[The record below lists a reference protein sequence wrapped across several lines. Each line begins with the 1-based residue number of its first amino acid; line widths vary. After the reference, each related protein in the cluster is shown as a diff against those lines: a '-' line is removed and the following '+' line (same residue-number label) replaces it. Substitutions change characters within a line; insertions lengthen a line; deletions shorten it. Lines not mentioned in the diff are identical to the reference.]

1 MLSFVGRS
9 RNLELAD
16 ILVDRSTRD
25 PEGATCDTM
34 VSPSSMTLPKS
45 LSKFYCFVPNLAWH
59 RERSKTL
66 TTAKIFKSPLQRRRI
81 ANIEVRKQQ
90 NHWPPANNEK
100 PVKSTLL
107 SMVDGERQGQTGV
120 DGVLEE
126 IRQRLERE
134 LPGMFTSDSANYEMY
149 SRDVLF
155 EDPLNKFRG
164 TKRYASNISFL
175 KESPVFTNAKFYLHS
190 SGTLPERNVV
200 RTRWTLQMT
209 VAALPW
215 KPTVVFTGLSDYR
228 VDPSSKMVVGHFDYW
243 DSLSSSGFFSP
254 PAVVDLVSQCTPG
267 SVLPF
272 ESLPSFVL
280 LRRTQRLQVWKFDS
294 DVTLIPVSNFRMN
307 DGVES
312 KTIFQPVLESTGT
325 TATLDNSD
333 YENRNVSQQNAKR
346 ISRCV
351 AVARVSGDTPSHRE
365 VQSVARTLRSAITDA
380 PFTEAT
386 DDSWLWV
393 RTIPKV
399 GSGKRFN
406 FVWIELSG
414 VNMNVEK
421 GTVS

>member
-1 MLSFVGRS
+1 M
-9 RNLELAD
+9 
-16 ILVDRSTRD
+16 
-25 PEGATCDTM
+25 M
-34 VSPSSMTLPKS
+34 SPSYMTLPTS
-45 LSKFYCFVPNLAWH
+45 LSKFYCFVPSIAWH
-59 RERSKTL
+59 RDRSKGL
-66 TTAKIFKSPLQRRRI
+66 TAADFLKSPLQRRRI
-81 ANIEVRKQQ
+81 AQIEVRKRR
-90 NHWPPANNEK
+90 NHLRLVNDGE
-100 PVKSTLL
+100 PVESISL
-107 SMVDGERQGQTGV
+107 SMADGEKKRQTGA

-126 IRQRLERE
+126 LRQRLEHE
-134 LPGMFTSDSANYEMY
+134 LPSMFTSDSANYEMY

-190 SGTLPERNVV
+190 SGILPERNVV

-215 KPTVVFTGLSDYR
+215 KPTVIFTGLSDYR
-228 VDPSSKMVVGHFDYW
+228 VDQSSKLVVGHFDYW

-294 DVTLIPVSNFRMN
+294 DVTLIPVSNFRVN
-307 DGVES
+307 DGGEP
-312 KTIFQPVLESTGT
+312 KTIFQPVLESAGT
-325 TATLDNSD
+325 TATSNETDFD
-333 YENRNVSQQNAKR
+333 NRNVSQQNAKR

-351 AVARVSGDTPSHRE
+351 AVARVDGDTPSYKE
-365 VQSVARTLRSAITDA
+365 VQSVAQTLRSAVTDA
-380 PFTEAT
+380 PFTEAA
-386 DDSWLWV
+386 DGSWLWV
-393 RTIPKV
+393 RTIPR
-399 GSGKRFN
+399 GRSRKRVN

-414 VNMNVEK
+414 VNMDVEK
-421 GTVS
+421 GIVS